1 MHPKR
6 VSLLVLFLFC
16 TASVAVRADKVDDH
30 IKPEMQ
36 NQHIPGLSLAV
47 LKNGKIIKAAGCD
60 SHQWR

>member
-1 MHPKR
+1 MHSKR